1 MINILIV
8 GIGGFIGSVSR
19 YLVGGW
25 VHNSTNITWFPVGTF
40 AVNMCG
46 CFLIGFLG
54 GISESL
60 QVFTPETR
68 LLLFI
73 GVLGGFTT
81 FSSFGYETF
90 TLIRDGEVFA
100 AAANAGLQVILGLG
114 FVWLGN
120 ISSRIL

>member
-8 GIGGFIGSVSR
+8 GIGGFIGSVGR

-120 ISSRIL
+120 ILSRIL

>member
-1 MINILIV
+1 MLNVLLV

-25 VHNSTNITWFPVGTF
+25 VHNATNIAWFPVGTF
-40 AVNMCG
+40 TVNMCG

-54 GISESL
+54 GVSESL

-68 LLLFI
+68 LLVFI

-90 TLIRDGEVFA
+90 TLIRDGEVLA
-100 AAANAGLQVILGLG
+100 AAANAGLQVMLGLG
-114 FVWLGN
+114 FVWLGD
-120 ISSRIL
+120 ITSRIL